1 MRILV
6 VEDEPKI
13 GRVLLEGLEAEQF
26 AVDLAVDGESGL
38 ELATQVEYD
47 AIILDLNLPRLDGF
61 TVLQRIRKQRLQVP
75 VLILSARAD
84 TADRV
89 RGLNMGAD
97 DYLRKPFSFDELVA
111 RVHALLRRPH
121 QLLDSL
127 SVADLEIDR
136 IRHVVTRA
144 GKPIPLTQREYALLV
159 EYLMRN
165 AGRPVTRT
173 MVVEHVWNLGFEG
186 LTNIVDVYINYLRGK
201 VDSGFNKNL
210 IHTVRGIGYV
220 LADHDADM
228 AATAQ
233 CSVPAHGAADL
244 DLRSA
249 QLVAGA

>member
-1 MRILV
+1 MRLLV
-6 VEDEPKI
+6 VEDEPKF
-13 GRVLLEGLEAEQF
+13 GRVLLEGLKAEHF

-38 ELATQVEYD
+38 ELATQTDYD

-61 TVLQRIRKQRLQVP
+61 TVLRRIRTQRRHVP
-75 VLILSARAD
+75 VLILSALAD
-84 TADRV
+84 TQDRV
-89 RGLNMGAD
+89 RALNMGAD

-121 QLLDSL
+121 QLLDNL

-144 GKPIPLTQREYALLV
+144 GKPISLTQREYALL
-159 EYLMRN
+159 EYLVRN

-186 LTNIVDVYINYLRGK
+186 LTNIVDVYINYLRSK
-201 VDSGFNKNL
+201 VDSGFSKNL

-220 LADHDADM
+220 LADHDEAL
-228 AATAQ
+228 AATA
-233 CSVPAHGAADL
+233 
-244 DLRSA
+244 
-249 QLVAGA
+249 

>member
-1 MRILV
+1 MRLLV
-6 VEDEPKI
+6 VEDEPKF
-13 GRVLLEGLEAEQF
+13 GRVLLEGLEAEHF
-26 AVDLAVDGESGL
+26 AVDLAVDGASGL
-38 ELATQVEYD
+38 ELATQTDYD

-61 TVLQRIRKQRLQVP
+61 TVLRRIRKQRLQVP
-75 VLILSARAD
+75 VLILSALAD
-84 TADRV
+84 TQDRV
-89 RGLNMGAD
+89 RALNMGAD

-144 GKPIPLTQREYALLV
+144 GKPIPLTQREYALL
-159 EYLMRN
+159 EYLVRN

-186 LTNIVDVYINYLRGK
+186 LTNIVDVYINYLRSK

-220 LADHDADM
+220 LADNDEAM
-228 AATAQ
+228 AATA
-233 CSVPAHGAADL
+233 
-244 DLRSA
+244 
-249 QLVAGA
+249 

>member
-1 MRILV
+1 MRILL
-6 VEDEPKI
+6 VEDEPKF

-47 AIILDLNLPRLDGF
+47 AVVLDLNLPRLDGF

-97 DYLRKPFSFDELVA
+97 DYLPKPFSFDELTA
-111 RVHALLRRPH
+111 RIHALLRRPH

-144 GKPIPLTQREYALLV
+144 GRPIPLTQREYALL
-159 EYLMRN
+159 EYLMCN

-186 LTNIVDVYINYLRGK
+186 LTNIVDVYINYLRAK
-201 VDSGFNKNL
+201 VDAGSNNHL

-220 LADHDADM
+220 LADHDTAM
-228 AATAQ
+228 AATA
-233 CSVPAHGAADL
+233 
-244 DLRSA
+244 
-249 QLVAGA
+249 

>member
-1 MRILV
+1 MRLLV
-6 VEDEPKI
+6 VEDEPKV
-13 GRVLLEGLEAEQF
+13 GRVLLEGLKAEHF

-38 ELATQVEYD
+38 ELATQTDYD
-47 AIILDLNLPRLDGF
+47 AIILDLNLPGLDGF
-61 TVLQRIRKQRLQVP
+61 TVLRRIRKQRLQVP
-75 VLILSARAD
+75 VLILSALAD
-84 TADRV
+84 TQDRV
-89 RGLNMGAD
+89 RALNMGAD

-144 GKPIPLTQREYALLV
+144 GKPIPLTQREYALL
-159 EYLMRN
+159 EYLVRN

-186 LTNIVDVYINYLRGK
+186 LTNIVDVYINYLRSK
-201 VDSGFNKNL
+201 VDSGYNKNL

-220 LADHDADM
+220 LADHDQAV
-228 AATAQ
+228 AATA
-233 CSVPAHGAADL
+233 
-244 DLRSA
+244 
-249 QLVAGA
+249 

>member
-6 VEDEPKI
+6 VEDEPKC
-13 GRVLLEGLEAEQF
+13 GRVLLEGLKAEHF
-26 AVDLAVDGESGL
+26 AVDLAADGELGL
-38 ELATQVEYD
+38 ELATQADYD

-61 TVLQRIRKQRLQVP
+61 TVLRQIRKQRLQVP
-75 VLILSARAD
+75 VLVLSARAD
-84 TADRV
+84 IADRV
-89 RGLNMGAD
+89 RALNMGAD

-111 RVHALLRRPH
+111 RVHALLRRPR

-136 IRHVVTRA
+136 IRHITTRA
-144 GKPIPLTQREYALLV
+144 GKPIPLTQREYALL

-186 LTNIVDVYINYLRGK
+186 LTNIVDVYINYLRSK
-201 VDSGFNKNL
+201 VDSGYSKHL

-220 LADHDADM
+220 LADPDQAM
-228 AATAQ
+228 AATA
-233 CSVPAHGAADL
+233 
-244 DLRSA
+244 
-249 QLVAGA
+249 

>member
-1 MRILV
+1 VRILV

-26 AVDLAVDGESGL
+26 AVDLAVDDESGL

-84 TADRV
+84 AADRV

-144 GKPIPLTQREYALLV
+144 GKPIPLTQREYALL

>member
-6 VEDEPKI
+6 VEDEPKFA
-13 GRVLLEGLEAEQF
+13 RVLLEGLKAEHF
-26 AVDLAVDGESGL
+26 AVDLAADGELGL
-38 ELATQVEYD
+38 ELATQADYD

-61 TVLQRIRKQRLQVP
+61 TVLRQIRKQRLQVP
-75 VLILSARAD
+75 VLVLSARAD
-84 TADRV
+84 IADRV
-89 RGLNMGAD
+89 RALNMGAD

-111 RVHALLRRPH
+111 RVHALLRRPR

-136 IRHVVTRA
+136 IRHITTRA
-144 GKPIPLTQREYALLV
+144 GKPIPLTQKEYALL

-186 LTNIVDVYINYLRGK
+186 LTNIVDVYINYLRSK
-201 VDSGFNKNL
+201 VDSGYSKHL

-220 LADHDADM
+220 LADHDQTM
-228 AATAQ
+228 AA
-233 CSVPAHGAADL
+233 
-244 DLRSA
+244 
-249 QLVAGA
+249 

>member
-1 MRILV
+1 MRLLV
-6 VEDEPKI
+6 VEDEPKF
-13 GRVLLEGLEAEQF
+13 GRVLLEGLKAEHF

-38 ELATQVEYD
+38 ELATQTDYD

-61 TVLQRIRKQRLQVP
+61 TVLRRIRTQRRHVP
-75 VLILSARAD
+75 VLILSALAD
-84 TADRV
+84 TQDRV
-89 RGLNMGAD
+89 RALNMGAD

-121 QLLDSL
+121 QLLDNL

-144 GKPIPLTQREYALLV
+144 GKPISLTQREYALL
-159 EYLMRN
+159 EYLVRN

-186 LTNIVDVYINYLRGK
+186 LTNIVDVYINYLRSK

-220 LADHDADM
+220 LADHDEAL
-228 AATAQ
+228 AATA
-233 CSVPAHGAADL
+233 
-244 DLRSA
+244 
-249 QLVAGA
+249 